1 MEHTSFTIIN
11 NAFCID
17 GDYFTVSNGN
27 ATRFIGRVALPVS
40 DVLAAE
46 CVVRGS
52 LFSKRRYVE
61 LTTMRGTYRIAIPK
75 DNTSM
80 EYVVQQFHQGTYQCS
95 EQSGYPPFVFRQ
107 REVAEQFPSIQAN
120 APFAPVSPP
129 QSREAYDVFVSH
141 SSKDKAVA
149 DAIVNYVE
157 SRNVRCWVAP
167 RDINP
172 SMEWAESIV
181 NGIKASRV
189 FLLIFCNNSLQSK
202 QVQREVNQAIN
213 ANLPLLPFRIENVM
227 PQGSF
232 SYYLD
237 TIHWLDA
244 YDGKWEVN
252 FDKLYRAVA
261 TLL

>member
-1 MEHTSFTIIN
+1 MEHTSFTITN
-11 NAFCID
+11 SVFCIE
-17 GDYFTVSNGN
+17 GEYFTISNGK
-27 ATRFIGRVALPVS
+27 ATRFIGRVALPLS
-40 DVLAAE
+40 AVLAAE
-46 CVVRGS
+46 CVTRGS
-52 LFSKRRYVE
+52 LFSKQRYVE

-75 DNTSM
+75 GDTNM
-80 EYVVQQFHQGTYQCS
+80 EYVVQQFHQGT
-95 EQSGYPPFVFRQ
+95 EQSP
-107 REVAEQFPSIQAN
+107 QAN
-120 APFAPVSPP
+120 VPFAPSFASTFAPTPP
-129 QSREAYDVFVSH
+129 PERREVYDVFVSH

-149 DAIVNYVE
+149 DAIVNYLE
-157 SRNVRCWVAP
+157 TRNVRCWVAP

-181 NGIKASRV
+181 NGIKTSRV

-227 PQGSF
+227 PQGAF

-244 YDGKWEVN
+244 FDGAWEQN
-252 FDKLYRAVA
+252 FEKLYRAVA
-261 TLL
+261 RLL